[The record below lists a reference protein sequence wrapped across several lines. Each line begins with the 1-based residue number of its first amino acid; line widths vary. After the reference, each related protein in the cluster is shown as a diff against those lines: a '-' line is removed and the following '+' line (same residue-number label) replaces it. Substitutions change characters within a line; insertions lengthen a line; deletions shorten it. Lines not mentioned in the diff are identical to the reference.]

1 MNNTGMNP
9 GIFLFCLVNFGF
21 IALLP
26 RKFFK
31 QNAKLTPQF
40 WLTAAPLFAAP
51 ALVAGSFFGVIP
63 MLLSPDDPW
72 AKVLVLIGVCM
83 ACISIVLLGMCIGTH
98 RQPIHMFHDQ
108 GETKAAHHL
117 VTYGPYRFIRHPI
130 YTSYLLA
137 CFAAIMFCP
146 QIGTIACFV
155 YAFLVLN
162 GTAAGEEKRLSEPT
176 EFGDEYVQYMK
187 QTGRFMPPYGAF
199 RFTEN
204 QAITDSSKESSERQ
218 PTARQ

>member
-1 MNNTGMNP
+1 MFNTGMNS
-9 GIFLFCLVNFGF
+9 GIVLFCLVNFGF

-51 ALVAGSFFGVIP
+51 ALVAASFFGFIP
-63 MLLSPDDPW
+63 TLLPADDPW
-72 AKVLVLIGVCM
+72 AKVLVLIGVCA

-98 RQPIHMFHDQ
+98 RQPIHMFHDE

-117 VTYGPYRFIRHPI
+117 VTYGPYRFVRHPI

-137 CFAAIMFCP
+137 LIGSIMFCP
-146 QIGTIACFV
+146 QVGTIACLV
-155 YAFLVLN
+155 YAWIVLSK
-162 GTAAGEEKRLSEPT
+162 TAAGEEKRLSEPS
-176 EFGDEYVQYMK
+176 EFGQEYVDYMK
-187 QTGRFMPPYGAF
+187 HTGRFFPPYGAF

-204 QAITDSSKESSERQ
+204 QASIESKESEERQ

>member
-1 MNNTGMNP
+1 MNS

-63 MLLSPDDPW
+63 MLLHPEDPW
-72 AKVLVLIGVCM
+72 AKLLVLIGVM
-83 ACISIVLLGMCIGTH
+83 VACISIVLLGMCIGTH
-98 RQPIHMFHDQ
+98 RLPIHMFHDE

-117 VTYGPYRFIRHPI
+117 VTYGPYRFVRHPI

-137 CFAAIMFCP
+137 LFGAIMFCP
-146 QIGTIACFV
+146 QIGTIACFI
-155 YAFLVLN
+155 YAVIVLGN
-162 GTAAGEEKRLSEPT
+162 TAAGEEKRLSQPS
-176 EFGDEYVQYMK
+176 EFGDEYVEYMK
-187 QTGRFMPPYGAF
+187 VTGRFLPPYGAF

-204 QAITDSSKESSERQ
+204 QSTQGSGERQ
-218 PTARQ
+218 PTARP